1 MEPNQQRAATLVEQ
15 VQAMERAGASKPGH
29 PDHWRRTELMDE
41 LQDVVGLQGK
51 MVTDA
56 DILKRAARVI
66 AGG

>member
-1 MEPNQQRAATLVEQ
+1 MEPDKQRAAALVEQ
-15 VQAMERAGASKPGH
+15 VRAMELAGAAKPGH
-29 PDHWRRTELMDE
+29 ADHWRRTELMDE

-56 DILKRAARVI
+56 DIMKRAERVI